1 MLKQKHLAVLVAAML
16 VPTFVFAQSADRL
29 DALVAQIEALKTEI
43 ANIKKAQSAAA
54 MQAAA
59 QAPAASASDKKNTVK
74 IGTNAEVTLY
84 GRIMA
89 QVENVKVSNNAVTAE
104 NLTKNRVAAH
114 NSNFGV
120 KGEVDVG
127 GGNAAFFQIEQRAP
141 IDGTSDSSTIANRN
155 SGVGFKGAWGTAL
168 VGRWNTP
175 YKDQTIKMD
184 PFSETTLAA
193 NTFVMGQ
200 VSQLGEDDIFHARM
214 ANTVQ
219 YWTPKI
225 NGFSGKIFF
234 TANEQKSTTRNPFT
248 TSLTLDYDQ
257 GPLFAVL
264 GYETHRDAD
273 EFKAITAATGLAA
286 ATGKDKGVHLG
297 GGYRFSNG
305 TTLTALW
312 EKLSFHSDAVVGLAA
327 QDMSRNAWFLGA
339 SHKFANQFSL
349 RGGYGKAGNQTGT
362 NNMDGGNANTGAK
375 GFYAMVGYSLNGWK
389 ALDRTEIFAQY
400 VNFKNDS
407 NASYILTNNDTS
419 RGTDGAPAGEGGLDM
434 VKAGAGRWS
443 GAHYNALTLGA
454 MTYF

>member
-1 MLKQKHLAVLVAAML
+1 MMKQKHLAVLVAAIL
-16 VPTFVFAQSADRL
+16 VPTFAFAQSADRL

-43 ANIKKAQSAAA
+43 ANIKKAQSA
-54 MQAAA
+54 QAA
-59 QAPAASASDKKNTVK
+59 QAPTASASDKKNTIK
-74 IGTNAEVTLY
+74 LGTDAEVTIY

-89 QVENVKVSNNAVTAE
+89 QVENVKVSNSANAAD
-104 NLTKNRVAAH
+104 NLSKTRVSAH
-114 NSNFGV
+114 NSNIGF
-120 KGEVDVG
+120 KGEMPVG
-127 GGNAAFFQIEQRAP
+127 SGTSAFFQIEQRAP
-141 IDGTSDSSTIANRN
+141 IDGTANDSTFANRN
-155 SGVGFKGAWGTAL
+155 SGVGFKGPWGTAL

-184 PFSETTLAA
+184 PFNETTLAA

-200 VSQLGEDDIFHARM
+200 VSQLGADDIFHARLP
-214 ANTVQ
+214 NTIQ
-219 YWTPKI
+219 YWTPKV
-225 NGFSGKIFF
+225 NGFSGKVFF
-234 TANEQKSTTRNPFT
+234 TANEGRTTTLNPYT

-264 GYETHRDAD
+264 GYETHKDAD
-273 EFKAITAATGLAA
+273 EFRVTAAGVAA
-286 ATGKDKGVHLG
+286 AAPATGKDKGVHLG

-312 EKLSFHSDAVVGLAA
+312 EKLSFHSDAVTGLAT
-327 QDMSRNAWFLGA
+327 QDMSRNAWFIGA
-339 SHKFANQFSL
+339 SHKFTNQFSL

-389 ALDRTEIFAQY
+389 ALDRTELFAQY

-407 NASYILTNNDTS
+407 NASYILTNND
-419 RGTDGAPAGEGGLDM
+419 AGGGLDM
-434 VKAGAGRWS
+434 AKAGAATS
-443 GAHYNALTLGA
+443 AGAHYNGLTFGV